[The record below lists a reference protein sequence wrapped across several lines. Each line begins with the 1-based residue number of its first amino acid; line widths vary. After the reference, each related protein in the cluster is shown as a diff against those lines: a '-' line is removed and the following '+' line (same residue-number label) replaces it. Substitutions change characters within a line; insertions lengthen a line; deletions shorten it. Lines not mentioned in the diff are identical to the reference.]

1 MDKRKKRRSFSQD
14 FKKEVVSLY
23 RSGRSRKEIIQEYDL
38 TPSAFDKWVRQ
49 FSETSEEENVDKD
62 LTPEQRELKEL
73 RKENAKLRMENEV
86 LKQAALIF
94 GRMAK

>member
-14 FKKEVVSLY
+14 FKKEVVALY